1 MQDRKK
7 FLDKVTKLL
16 AMAKDKAAN
25 ETEAA
30 TALRQAE
37 SLMRKHDINFA
48 EVEANTLKSDDLQR
62 AETEEARNSKWVW
75 NMAWAAAYLTSTLPT
90 KRRGNIQFCGTRLDC
105 EVALLYF
112 DYLIGAGDRLAR
124 NYNGCIREQVNFGV
138 SLRSQRNAFKMGLA
152 QSISGR
158 ALKIKRERE
167 AEIRSASESSG
178 KDLVVMKDK
187 MIKAQF
193 GLVYRAAPASRFYSN
208 NGMSDGFL
216 AGRKVSL
223 NSQVTNTKRAA
234 LA

>member
-90 KRRGNIQFCGTRLDC
+90 KRRGKIQFCGTRLDC
-105 EVALLYF
+105 EVSLLYF
-112 DYLIGAGDRLAR
+112 DYLVGVGDRLAR
-124 NYNGCIREQVNFGV
+124 NYQGCILEQANFGI

-152 QSISGR
+152 QSIVER
-158 ALKIKRERE
+158 AKKIKAERE
-167 AEIRSASESSG
+167 AAIRSASQSSG

-187 MIKAQF
+187 MIKSQF
-193 GLVYRAAPASRFYSN
+193 GLVYRTASASRFYSD
-208 NGMSDGFL
+208 NGMSDGIL

-223 NSQVTNTKRAA
+223 NSQVTNTQRAA